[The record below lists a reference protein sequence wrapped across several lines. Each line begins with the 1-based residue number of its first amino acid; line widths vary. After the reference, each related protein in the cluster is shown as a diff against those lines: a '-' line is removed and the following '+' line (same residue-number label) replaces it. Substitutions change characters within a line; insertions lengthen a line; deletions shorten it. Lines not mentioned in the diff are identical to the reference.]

1 MEGVNYGNG
10 SFPRSDREVVCGRE
24 YVGDG
29 ARLGGTKDLAA
40 QPSSERRRRF
50 QFWRRQPKPELHA
63 SLRHIDLISKPKSPI
78 RVSDTGLGR
87 IEALI
92 W

>member
-10 SFPRSDREVVCGRE
+10 GFPRSDREVVCGRE

-40 QPSSERRRRF
+40 HQ
-50 QFWRRQPKPELHA
+50 L
-63 SLRHIDLISKPKSPI
+63 
-78 RVSDTGLGR
+78 
-87 IEALI
+87 
-92 W
+92 